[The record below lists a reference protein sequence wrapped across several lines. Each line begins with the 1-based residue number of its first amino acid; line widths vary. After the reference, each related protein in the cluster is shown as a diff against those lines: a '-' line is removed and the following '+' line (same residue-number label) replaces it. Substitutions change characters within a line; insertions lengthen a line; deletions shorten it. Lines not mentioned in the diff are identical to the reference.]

1 MIVDLPLARAY
12 ASLVADEAVREKI
25 FAVIETE
32 HELTRAMVL
41 RVTGAAE
48 IGDRFPIH
56 RARLADRLPT
66 INEVNRE
73 QVELLRRFR
82 NAQDE
87 TAKEA
92 IKIPLL
98 LSISCI
104 AAGLGATG

>member
-1 MIVDLPLARAY
+1 M
-12 ASLVADEAVREKI
+12 REKI
-25 FAVIETE
+25 FAAIETE

-48 IGDRFPIH
+48 IGERFPSY

-104 AAGLGATG
+104 AAGLGRHRLRL

>member
-1 MIVDLPLARAY
+1 M
-12 ASLVADEAVREKI
+12 REKI
-25 FAVIETE
+25 FARIEAEHTRTRDVI
-32 HELTRAMVL
+32 L
-41 RVTGAAE
+41 RVTGAAQ
-48 IGDRFPIH
+48 IGERFAAH

-82 NAQDE
+82 STEDE
-87 TAKEA
+87 SVRER

-104 AAGLGATG
+104 ASGLGATG